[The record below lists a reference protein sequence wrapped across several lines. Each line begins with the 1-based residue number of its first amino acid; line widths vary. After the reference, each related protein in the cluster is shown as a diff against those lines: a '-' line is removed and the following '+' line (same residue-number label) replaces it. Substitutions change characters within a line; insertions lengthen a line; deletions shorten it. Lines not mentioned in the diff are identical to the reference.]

1 MPAVVRN
8 GTPIECNE
16 VVVCRARV
24 VIVLG
29 PIADAEVEI
38 PKVIESQAAK
48 VVRVA
53 HLAEAGHF
61 ASGTVEIDCK
71 V

>member
-1 MPAVVRN
+1 MSWV
-8 GTPIECNE
+8 GLQT
-16 VVVCRARV
+16 
-24 VIVLG
+24 VLG
-29 PIADAEVEI
+29 LIADAEVEI